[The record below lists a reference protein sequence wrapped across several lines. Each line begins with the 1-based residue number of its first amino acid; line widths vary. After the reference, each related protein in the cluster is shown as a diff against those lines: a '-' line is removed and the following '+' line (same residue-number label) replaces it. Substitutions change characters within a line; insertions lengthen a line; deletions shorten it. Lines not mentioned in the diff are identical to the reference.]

1 MKLVSI
7 IDYGCGNIR
16 SVFNA
21 LNAIREKKN
30 IKVLVT
36 NEEKE
41 IKKSN
46 YLRLPGVGSFESCIK
61 GLIKS
66 NLLDV
71 ISFKVKDNGI
81 PFLGICVG
89 MQMLSSKSYENG
101 VFDGLGWIEGKVK
114 KIEKIQKNLKIPHM
128 GWNNLVILKET
139 PFIKNLEKKINLKKV
154 NAYFVHSYKVSDSN
168 SENISSK
175 FSEASLAKT
184 EYGGEFIS
192 HVWNGE
198 NLFASQFHPE
208 KSGELCLK
216 FLENFVLLN

>member
-30 IKVLVT
+30 IKILVT

-46 YLRLPGVGSFESCIK
+46 YLILPGVGSFESCIK

-154 NAYFVHSYKVSDSN
+154 NAYFVHSYNFLPNKKEYKIMATNYEQDITAMVSKN
-168 SENISSK
+168 NIIG
-175 FSEASLAKT
+175 T
-184 EYGGEFIS
+184 
-192 HVWNGE
+192 
-198 NLFASQFHPE
+198 QFHPE
-208 KSGELCLK
+208 KSHIFGLA
-216 FLENFVLLN
+216 FLETFLETKEF